1 MKKKLQQKQETAK
14 RRAEEEKLPSGPTL
28 CAMRY
33 TLCSKQHLNNLKK
46 TNKKNKGGAK

>member
-1 MKKKLQQKQETAK
+1 
-14 RRAEEEKLPSGPTL
+14 
-28 CAMRY
+28 MRY